1 MRTLRRR
8 GFSLLEV
15 LLATSILVGCLA
27 VLSELAAIG
36 RQHADD
42 AEKYTVAQAI
52 CQTKINEILA
62 GLARPDAVEDEEVED
77 NPEWLYSV
85 DAESLAQPGLVA
97 LRVTV
102 VENVEDRPPRRFSAV
117 RWIRDP
123 QYRGESR
130 ESSSSWMAPVPDVG
144 AEDMP

>member
-1 MRTLRRR
+1 MRSRCRG

-42 AEKYTVAQAI
+42 AEKYTLAQAI

-62 GLARPDAVEDEEVED
+62 GLARHDSVENKEVED

-85 DAESLAQPGLVA
+85 DTESLVQSGLVA
-97 LRVTV
+97 LRITV
-102 VENVEDRPPRRFSAV
+102 MENVEDRPPRKFTVV
-117 RWIRDP
+117 RWIR
-123 QYRGESR
+123 
-130 ESSSSWMAPVPDVG
+130 G
-144 AEDMP
+144 AEYRRGPNESTSQWTEPPAEVDGGGQP

>member
-1 MRTLRRR
+1 MKALRRG

-42 AEKYTVAQAI
+42 AEKYTEAQAI
-52 CQTKINEILA
+52 CQTKVNEILA
-62 GLARPDAVEDEEVED
+62 GLARPESVEDEEVED
-77 NPEWLYSV
+77 NPDWLYSI
-85 DAESLAQPGLVA
+85 DTESLAQPGLLA
-97 LRVTV
+97 LRVTLS
-102 VENVEDRPPRRFSAV
+102 ENVEDRPPRKFSVV

-123 QYRGESR
+123 EYRDESKQ
-130 ESSSSWMAPVPDVG
+130 SSSQWSPPAPDFG
-144 AEDMP
+144 EGEQQ